1 MAAEEME
8 RIGQLLLKR
17 GYGKGIELLGPTAA
31 PFVRMKG
38 KFRFQMLAKGKSPRL
53 LHQFAKELAQQM
65 EIQTRGKR
73 VNLDIDVDPV
83 FIL

>member
-1 MAAEEME
+1 
-8 RIGQLLLKR
+8 
-17 GYGKGIELLGPTAA
+17 LGPGTA
-31 PFVRMKG
+31 PFVRLKG

-65 EIQTRGKR
+65 EIQTREKR

>member
-1 MAAEEME
+1 
-8 RIGQLLLKR
+8 
-17 GYGKGIELLGPTAA
+17 
-31 PFVRMKG
+31 MKG